1 LRLHAIGFGS
11 LNLDEFWEVTREFLE
26 AYRLEP
32 GAEYVRD
39 VEWFTSVYPLL
50 QSHGAR
56 KALEPGGSAA
66 NMIAALAKMGFE
78 TGFCGATGKD
88 DTVFL
93 RLEELGKQEN
103 LRVTTFGV
111 PAGRCLALIDK
122 DDPGRDR
129 SLVILPNANDLAG
142 SYVPDIEYFGLAE
155 WVHLT
160 SFVSTD
166 PLQAQIRVVEN
177 LSPTTRVS
185 FDPGAVYC
193 DMGLDA
199 IKPILMRTDLLFVT
213 SEELERLT
221 AARSIQDGASA
232 LIDMGIPLVVVKMG
246 ADGIGLF
253 VPGKFLFQPAV
264 KPSEIKDR
272 TGAGDVAAAGFVAGM
287 LKSAELEDCLFF
299 AAAAASKS
307 IEGYGRARYPGK
319 SFFNRESSR
328 IKNARGRTSES
339 AAQ

>member
-26 AYRLEP
+26 AHDLEP

-66 NMIAALAKMGFE
+66 NMIAALAGMGFE
-78 TGFCGATGKD
+78 TGFCGATGID
-88 DTVFL
+88 DTALL
-93 RLEELGKQEN
+93 RLEELGEPEN
-103 LRVTTFGV
+103 LRVTTLGV

-122 DDPGRDR
+122 DDPGKDR
-129 SLVILPNANDLAG
+129 SLVILPNANDLVG
-142 SYVPDIEYFGLAE
+142 SYMPDMEYFQQAE
-155 WVHLT
+155 WIHLT
-160 SFVSTD
+160 SFVSTG
-166 PLQAQIRVVEN
+166 PLQAQIRLVEN

-193 DMGLDA
+193 DMGLEA
-199 IKPILMRTDLLFVT
+199 IRSILMRTDLLFVT
-213 SEELERLT
+213 SEELEKLT
-221 AARSIQDGASA
+221 AARSIENGALA
-232 LIDMGIPLVVVKMG
+232 LIEMGIPMIVVKMG

-272 TGAGDVAAAGFVAGM
+272 TGAGDVAAAGFLSGM
-287 LKSAELEDCLFF
+287 LESAELEHCLFF

-307 IEGYGRARYPGK
+307 IEGYGRTAYPDEN
-319 SFFNRESSR
+319 FFHRELSR
-328 IKNARGRTSES
+328 IKNARRRTTEG

>member
-26 AYRLEP
+26 AQNLEP
-32 GAEYVRD
+32 GAEYVRN
-39 VEWFTSVYPLL
+39 VEWFASVYPLL
-50 QSHGAR
+50 PSHGGR

-66 NMIAALAKMGFE
+66 NMIAALAGMGFE
-78 TGFCGATGKD
+78 TGFCGATGIED
-88 DTVFL
+88 IALL
-93 RLEELGKQEN
+93 RLEELGKPEN
-103 LRVTTFGV
+103 LRVTTLGA

-122 DDPGRDR
+122 DDPGKDR
-129 SLVILPNANDLAG
+129 SLVILPNANDLVG
-142 SYVPDIEYFGLAE
+142 SYMPDMEYFQQAD
-155 WVHLT
+155 WIHLT

-166 PLQAQIRVVEN
+166 PLQAQISVVEN

-193 DMGLDA
+193 DLGLDA
-199 IKPILMRTDLLFVT
+199 IRPILMRTDLLFVT
-213 SEELERLT
+213 SEELEKLT
-221 AARSIQDGASA
+221 ALSIADGASA
-232 LIDMGIPLVVVKMG
+232 LIEMGIPMIVVKMG

-253 VPGKFLFQPAV
+253 TPGKCLIQPAV

-272 TGAGDVAAAGFVAGM
+272 TGAGDVAAAGFLAGM
-287 LKSAELEDCLFF
+287 LESAELEDCLFF

-307 IEGYGRARYPGK
+307 IEGYGRTAYPDEN
-319 SFFNRESSR
+319 FFRRELSR
-328 IKNARGRTSES
+328 IKNARRRITEN